1 MSFMIRDD
9 SVLVKYHKIWNK
21 IKKTLI
27 IKFHSMPVYDEKNIK
42 AQVREFN
49 GVIKMC
55 IVLV

>member
-1 MSFMIRDD
+1 MIRDD

-42 AQVREFN
+42 AKVREFN